1 MRYVLV
7 GIAMMVFMVV
17 SLAGFRGDISRKPPL
32 EIFADMDRQPKLRPL
47 EPNDFFK
54 NGMSSQAL
62 VAGTVRR
69 SEPIVLAGGEKVY
82 PFQKDHSVNTG
93 FTKGTNAESV
103 DQFKKANPDKP
114 LPSNFFESSIPVS
127 VTKNLMKRGQERYN
141 ISCLPCHGGQGD
153 GNGVVK
159 FFGFS
164 AIKDL
169 HDPTVVK
176 LNDGQLFRVITVGN
190 QEGKGLMKGYDTS
203 LSVMDRWAIVAY
215 LRALQTSRLGKES
228 EVPKRFHVKV
238 EPQKQK
244 SAAEETINE

>member
-1 MRYVLV
+1 MRYVLI

-17 SLAGFRGDISRKPPL
+17 SLAGFRGDMSRKPPL

-47 EPNDFFK
+47 EPNSFFE
-54 NGMSSQAL
+54 NGMSSQPL

-69 SEPIVLAGGEKVY
+69 SEPIVLANGEEVY

-93 FTKGTNAESV
+93 FEKGTTNTVASI
-103 DQFKKANPDKP
+103 
-114 LPSNFFESSIPVS
+114 LIPVS
-127 VTKNLMKRGQERYN
+127 MELMKRGQERYN
-141 ISCLPCHGGQGD
+141 ISCVPCHGGQGD

-169 HDPTVVK
+169 HDANVVK
-176 LNDGQLFRVITVGN
+176 MNDGQLFRVITAGS

-203 LSVMDRWAIVAY
+203 LSVTDRWAIVAY
-215 LRALQTSRLGKES
+215 LRALQVSRLGNES
-228 EVPKRFHVKV
+228 EVPKRFHVKA
-238 EPQKQK
+238 ESGKP
-244 SAAEETINE
+244 AEEEKKQ

>member
-1 MRYVLV
+1 MRYALI

-32 EIFADMDRQPKLRPL
+32 EVFPDMDRQPKLRPL
-47 EPNDFFK
+47 EPNSFFE
-54 NGMSSQAL
+54 NGMSSQPL
-62 VAGTVRR
+62 VKGTVRR
-69 SEPIVLAGGEKVY
+69 SEPILLANGEKVY
-82 PFQKDHSVNTG
+82 PFQNNHSVNTG
-93 FTKGTNAESV
+93 FTKGTNTVA
-103 DQFKKANPDKP
+103 
-114 LPSNFFESSIPVS
+114 SIPIP
-127 VTKNLMKRGQERYN
+127 VTMKLMKRGQERFN
-141 ISCLPCHGGQGD
+141 ISCVPCHGGQGD

-190 QEGKGLMKGYDTS
+190 QEGNGLMKGYGTS

-228 EVPKRFHVKV
+228 EVPARFHVKA
-238 EPQKQK
+238 EPKK
-244 SAAEETINE
+244 PAAEETTNE

>member
-1 MRYVLV
+1 MRYVLI

-17 SLAGFRGDISRKPPL
+17 SLAGFRGDMSRKPPL

-47 EPNDFFK
+47 EPNSFFE
-54 NGMSSQAL
+54 NGMSSQPL

-69 SEPIVLAGGEKVY
+69 SEPIVLAGGENVY

-93 FTKGTNAESV
+93 FAEGTNTVVSI
-103 DQFKKANPDKP
+103 P
-114 LPSNFFESSIPVS
+114 IPVS
-127 VTKNLMKRGQERYN
+127 MELMKRGQERYN

-169 HDPTVVK
+169 HDANVVK
-176 LNDGQLFRVITVGN
+176 LNDGQLFRVITAGS

-203 LSVMDRWAIVAY
+203 LSVTDRWAIVAY
-215 LRALQTSRLGKES
+215 LRALQVSRLGNES
-228 EVPKRFHVKV
+228 EVPKRFHVKA
-238 EPQKQK
+238 EPKE
-244 SAAEETINE
+244 SATEETPQ

>member
-1 MRYVLV
+1 MRYVLI

-47 EPNDFFK
+47 EPNSFFE
-54 NGMSSQAL
+54 NGMSSQPL

-82 PFQKDHSVNTG
+82 PFQKNHHVNTG
-93 FTKGTNAESV
+93 FAKGTNTV
-103 DQFKKANPDKP
+103 TITQFKKDNPDKP

-127 VTKNLMKRGQERYN
+127 VTKNLMKRGQERFN

-169 HDPTVVK
+169 HDPSVVK
-176 LNDGQLFRVITVGN
+176 LNDGQLFRVITVGS
-190 QEGKGLMKGYDTS
+190 QEGNGLMKGYGTS
-203 LSVMDRWAIVAY
+203 LSVTDRWAIVAY

-228 EVPKRFHVKV
+228 EVPKRFHVKA
-238 EPQKQK
+238 EPKK
-244 SAAEETINE
+244 PAAEETPNE